1 MDHALDVKLPQQ
13 GPAGTPVIVKETL
26 EDFTARG
33 KDLIKALNEN
43 QMPIPEFYRDMLDI
57 NEWQTG
63 MPVYLQ
69 KLPEEVSELPKE
81 QNEQI
86 AAFVEQY
93 S

>member
-1 MDHALDVKLPQQ
+1 
-13 GPAGTPVIVKETL
+13 
-26 EDFTARG
+26 
-33 KDLIKALNEN
+33 
-43 QMPIPEFYRDMLDI
+43 MPIPEFYRDMLDI
-57 NEWQTG
+57 NEWQAG